1 MNHEIHQPHENNTV
15 YMAIPFRVFSVFRGL
30 RKKTIIK
37 EIVRTAMIRLTQL
50 ALLGGLVALVAW
62 WSIPDYQAS
71 LDYTDAVVN
80 ICDRDGR
87 PLRAVVE
94 NSDVV
99 CDPIPLE
106 QMGKWT
112 SLAVVAFEDKRFFD
126 HGGVDAVALCRAMA
140 QNVHR
145 RQVVSGAS
153 TLSTL
158 VVKLTEP
165 RERTVWTKLVEANHA
180 FELEDQLSKD
190 DILEQYLNRAPFGG
204 TIYGIEAASRRYF
217 GKPANALS
225 LAESAMLVGL
235 PQSPSTLRPDRHWDA
250 ALKRRNTVLWRML
263 ENEMI
268 TRKQYDTAKEQ
279 TMTLRQQDLPFS
291 APHFCDYIQQR
302 YPLDSDLRTT
312 LDAELQQLAEEALR
326 QRVAEL
332 SPAGVRGG
340 AVVMIDVHTGELLA
354 MVGSPDFW
362 NVSASGQVNGTV
374 AGRSPGS
381 TLKPFA
387 YAAAMDQGFCT
398 PATVMAD
405 VPMHFAGY
413 TPQNYS
419 LNYSGPVSVRRALV
433 QSLNIPALECVD
445 QVGLESFIS
454 TLHELG
460 FSTLNRSA
468 ENYGLGIAV
477 GGCEATLLDLSNAY
491 ACLARGGIWKPLRL
505 LQQEAPAEQRAIFS
519 PESAFMISDILSGDE
534 RSADLVGHMADAV
547 LPRVAWKTG
556 TSSGHRDAW
565 AIAYNPD
572 YVVGVWL
579 GNPDGSAS
587 DALTGGSAAGPVVGE
602 IFRRLYPD
610 GNAPWY
616 EMPSGLKTR
625 TVCARSGCI
634 PCTDCAA
641 TVEDYYIPRITSVA
655 PCTIHHN
662 GEEIWPAPIQGFLE
676 NRGMTETRKT
686 AVTDLNL
693 VSPVNGE
700 TFRLLPASPGIR
712 QEIKLAADARSSDT
726 LYWFIDNQLLQSADA
741 SHPIFWPLEKGAHTI
756 ACADAA
762 GRTARANIL
771 VE

>member
-1 MNHEIHQPHENNTV
+1 
-15 YMAIPFRVFSVFRGL
+15 MATPFRVFSVFRGL
-30 RKKTIIK
+30 RKKNIIK
-37 EIVRTAMIRLTQL
+37 EIFRTAMIRLTRL
-50 ALLGGLVALVAW
+50 ALLGGIVALAAW

-71 LDYTDAVVN
+71 LDYSDAVVN

-94 NSDVV
+94 NSEVV

-112 SLAVVAFEDKRFFD
+112 PLAVVAFEDKRFFE
-126 HGGVDAVALCRAMA
+126 HGGVDAVAMCRAMA

-145 RQVVSGAS
+145 GHVVSGAS

-165 RERTVWTKLVEANHA
+165 RERTIWTKLVEANHA
-180 FELEDQLSKD
+180 FELEDQLTKEE
-190 DILEQYLNRAPFGG
+190 ILEQYLNRAPFGG
-204 TIYGIEAASRRYF
+204 NIYGIEAASRRYF

-291 APHFCDYIQQR
+291 APHFCDYVQQR

-326 QRVAEL
+326 QRVMEL
-332 SPAGVRGG
+332 APAGVRGG
-340 AVVMIDVHTGELLA
+340 AVVMIDVHTGDLLA

-374 AGRSPGS
+374 ASRSPGS

-460 FSTLNRSA
+460 FSTIQRSA
-468 ENYGLGIAV
+468 QNYGLGIVV

-505 LQQEAPAEQRAIFS
+505 LQKETPTEQRSIFS
-519 PESAFMISDILSGDE
+519 PESAFMIADILSGDE
-534 RSADLVGHMADAV
+534 RSSDLIGHMADAV

-587 DALTGGSAAGPVVGE
+587 DALTGGSAAGPVVGK
-602 IFRRLYPD
+602 IFRQLYPD

-625 TVCARSGCI
+625 TVCARSGSV
-634 PCTDCAA
+634 PCAKCAA

-655 PCTIHHN
+655 PCSIHRN
-662 GEEIWPAPIQGFLE
+662 GEEIWPAPIQAFLE
-676 NRGMTETRKT
+676 KRGMTETRKT
-686 AVTDLNL
+686 AVTDLKL
-693 VSPVNGE
+693 VSPVDGE

-712 QEIKLAADARSSDT
+712 QEIKLAAAARSSDT

-741 SHPIFWPLEKGAHTI
+741 AQSIFWPLEKGAHTI
-756 ACADAA
+756 ACADAN
-762 GRTARANIL
+762 GRTARVNIL